1 MFVVERLGK
10 FYTTWSFIT
19 KDNVTMRID
28 SIVVMQVTDVK
39 LFTYGVGNPINGLES
54 LTATTLRSIVG
65 SMNYDETLTS
75 RDRINARMETTLDAA
90 TAQWSTQ
97 WSNNRN
103 IDDFLTICCPIC

>member
-1 MFVVERLGK
+1 
-10 FYTTWSFIT
+10 
-19 KDNVTMRID
+19 MRID

-54 LTATTLRSIVG
+54 LTATTLRSIEG

-90 TAQWSTQ
+90 TAQWGIKVIRVEIK
-97 WSNNRN
+97 NNQPSVQ
-103 IDDFLTICCPIC
+103 I